1 LRILLIHQAFAAL
14 GEPGGTRHH
23 EFCRW
28 LAGQGHTVTVVTGRV
43 SYLTGQPVS
52 MQAVPTEETD
62 DAGVRILRCWSYRS
76 YHRSFVHRVL
86 SFLSFM
92 CTSLVVSLKQ
102 GPLDVVWGTS
112 PPLMQGATAW
122 AVARLRRAAFV
133 FEVRDLWPEFAIA
146 IGVLRNRLLIRLSL
160 WLEGFLYRRADA
172 LVVNSPGFM
181 DHVQRRGASR
191 VHLVPNGVDVE
202 MFHPAEQGQA
212 FRQALRLEG
221 RFVVLYAGAHGIS
234 NDLGIVL
241 DAAALL
247 RSHPEIAI
255 VLLGDG
261 KEKPELMARAAAEGL
276 GNVHFVAP
284 LPKREM
290 AEALAAADACL
301 AILKPLAAY
310 RTTYPN
316 KVFDYMAAGRPTILA
331 IDGVI
336 RQVVEEAGAGV
347 FVPPG
352 DGGALAEAILRLA
365 KEGEACRRMG
375 LAARRAV
382 EKAFDRRQ
390 LAAQLLQAM
399 EDAQAIRPGGSPQ

>member
-1 LRILLIHQAFAAL
+1 MRILLIHQAFAAL

-43 SYLTGQPVS
+43 SYLTGQAVS
-52 MQAVPTEETD
+52 AHTVPKQETD

>member
-1 LRILLIHQAFAAL
+1 MRILLIHQAFAAL

-92 CTSLVVSLKQ
+92 FTSLVVSLKQ

>member
-1 LRILLIHQAFAAL
+1 MRILLIHQAFAAL

-43 SYLTGQPVS
+43 SYLTGQAVS
-52 MQAVPTEETD
+52 AHTVPKQETD

-92 CTSLVVSLKQ
+92 FTSLVVSLKQ

>member
-43 SYLTGQPVS
+43 SYLTGQAVS
-52 MQAVPTEETD
+52 AHTVPKQETD

-382 EKAFDRRQ
+382 ERAFDRRQ

>member
-43 SYLTGQPVS
+43 SYLTGQAVS
-52 MQAVPTEETD
+52 AHTVPKQETD

-92 CTSLVVSLKQ
+92 FTSLVVSLKQ

-382 EKAFDRRQ
+382 ERAFDRRQ

>member
-1 LRILLIHQAFAAL
+1 MRILLIHQAFAAL

-28 LAGQGHTVTVVTGRV
+28 LAGQGHAVTVVTGRV
-43 SYLTGQPVS
+43 SYLTGQS
-52 MQAVPTEETD
+52 TASAAGSNTETD
-62 DAGVRILRCWSYRS
+62 DAGVRIVRCWSYRS

-92 CTSLVVSLKQ
+92 IASFVVALRQ
-102 GPLDVVWGTS
+102 GAPDVVWGTS
-112 PPLMQGATAW
+112 PPLMQGGTAW
-122 AVARLRRAAFV
+122 AVARLRRAAFL

-146 IGVLRNRLLIRLSL
+146 VGVLRSRLLIRVSL
-160 WLEGFLYRRADA
+160 WLERFLYRRADV
-172 LVVNSPGFM
+172 LVVNSPGFEA
-181 DHVQRRGASR
+181 HVRRRGASR
-191 VHLVPNGVDVE
+191 VHLIPNGADVD
-202 MFHPAEQGQA
+202 MFRPADHGQS
-212 FRQALRLEG
+212 FRRAHRLEG
-221 RFVVLYAGAHGIS
+221 RFVVLYAGAHGMS

-241 DAAALL
+241 EAAARL
-247 RSHPEIAI
+247 RSHPEIAL

-276 GNVHFVAP
+276 DQVLFVAP

-336 RQVVEEAGAGV
+336 RQVVEDAGAGV

-352 DGGALAEAILRLA
+352 DAQALAETILRLA
-365 KEGEACRRMG
+365 GDEQERRRMG
-375 LAARRAV
+375 AAARRAA
-382 EKAFDRRQ
+382 ERSFDRRL
-390 LAAQLLQAM
+390 LAAQMLHAM
-399 EDAQAIRPGGSPQ
+399 ETAWLGRFGRQLR

>member
-1 LRILLIHQAFAAL
+1 
-14 GEPGGTRHH
+14 
-23 EFCRW
+23 
-28 LAGQGHTVTVVTGRV
+28 
-43 SYLTGQPVS
+43 
-52 MQAVPTEETD
+52 M
-62 DAGVRILRCWSYRS
+62 
-76 YHRSFVHRVL
+76 
-86 SFLSFM
+86 
-92 CTSLVVSLKQ
+92 
-102 GPLDVVWGTS
+102 
-112 PPLMQGATAW
+112 
-122 AVARLRRAAFV
+122 

-146 IGVLRNRLLIRLSL
+146 VGVLRNRLLIRLSL

-172 LVVNSPGFM
+172 LVVNSPGFVE
-181 DHVQRRGASR
+181 HVQRRGAR
-191 VHLVPNGVDVE
+191 RAQLIPNGVDVE
-202 MFHPAEQGQA
+202 MFRPGEQGRG
-212 FRQALRLEG
+212 FRQAHRLAE
-221 RFVVLYAGAHGIS
+221 RFVVLYAGAHGLS

-241 DAAALL
+241 DAAAHL

-316 KVFDYMAAGRPTILA
+316 KVFDYMAAGKPTILA

-336 RQVVEEAGAGV
+336 RQVVEEADAGV

-352 DGGALAEAILRLA
+352 DGDALAGAILRLTGD
-365 KEGEACRRMG
+365 GEACRRMG
-375 LAARRAV
+375 LAARRAA
-382 EKAFDRRQ
+382 ERSFDRKQ
-390 LAAQLLQAM
+390 LAARLLDVM
-399 EDAQAIRPGGSPQ
+399 EAARSGRQTREPW

>member
-1 LRILLIHQAFAAL
+1 VRILLIHQAFAAL

-28 LAGQGHTVTVVTGRV
+28 LAGQGHAVTVVTGRV

-52 MQAVPTEETD
+52 LPEVPEEETD
-62 DAGVRILRCWSYRS
+62 DVGVRIVRCWSYRS

-92 CTSLVVSLKQ
+92 LTSLVVSLRQ

-112 PPLMQGATAW
+112 PPLMQGGTAW

-146 IGVLRNRLLIRLSL
+146 VGVLRNRMLIRLSL

-172 LVVNSPGFM
+172 LVVNSPGFVE
-181 DHVQRRGASR
+181 HVQRRGAR
-191 VHLVPNGVDVE
+191 QAQLIPNGVDVE
-202 MFHPAEQGQA
+202 MFRPGEQGRG
-212 FRQALRLEG
+212 FRQAHSLAES
-221 RFVVLYAGAHGIS
+221 FVVLYAGAHGLS

-241 DAAALL
+241 DAAARL
-247 RSHPEIAI
+247 RGHPEIAI

-316 KVFDYMAAGRPTILA
+316 KVFDYMAAGKPTILA

-336 RQVVEEAGAGV
+336 RQVVEEADAGV

-352 DGGALAEAILRLA
+352 DGDALAEAILRLTA
-365 KEGEACRRMG
+365 DGEACRRMG
-375 LAARRAV
+375 QAARRAA
-382 EKAFDRRQ
+382 ERSFDRKQ
-390 LAAQLLQAM
+390 LAARLLHVM
-399 EDAQAIRPGGSPQ
+399 EAARAGRQTQEPR